1 MRRLEQRPF
10 GRTGERVTALSL
22 GGCGLPRVSF
32 ADGVA
37 TVHRAL
43 ELGIN
48 YFDTAP
54 LYSRGVAQAILGVA
68 LEGRPEPHLVSTKLG
83 HLAQPSRYRS
93 PDALHTQLE
102 ENLRVLRRESVDVLL
117 VHEADHHYWWS
128 DEPSDS
134 LFVDLETEPDVA
146 NAPVMQVLREA
157 QAAGRC
163 RHVGITGNNP
173 DHLAHILRAAGDS
186 EVDVCLSALAYGLI
200 DRHVRGQLLPVA
212 GELGTAIALGGV
224 FRRGQLVT
232 IRPEWLQTPPI
243 WPDGMTPA
251 EQRRVE
257 RLVTLQRESRLSLVT
272 LTLRY
277 LVADQDI
284 ATILVGAATPAEIE
298 ESVAAVQAGPLAPD
312 LHQAVEALGLP

>member
-212 GELGTAIALGGV
+212 GELGIAIALGGV

-232 IRPEWLQTPPI
+232 IRPEWLQTPAV
-243 WPDGMTPA
+243 WPSGMTPE
-251 EQRRVE
+251 EQCRVL
-257 RLVTLQRESRLSLVT
+257 RLVELQRESRLSLVT

>member
-1 MRRLEQRPF
+1 MSRLEQRPF
-10 GRTGERVTALSL
+10 GRTGERVTAISL

-68 LEGRPEPHLVSTKLG
+68 LEGRPEPHLVSTKVG
-83 HLAQPSRYRS
+83 HLAQRSRFRS

-102 ENLRVLRRESVDVLL
+102 ENLRVLRRGCVDVLL
-117 VHEADHHYWWS
+117 IHEADHHYWWS
-128 DEPSDS
+128 DEPSDD

-163 RHVGITGNNP
+163 RHVGISGNSP
-173 DHLAHILRAAGDS
+173 DHLAHVLRAAGDA
-186 EVDVCLSALAYGLI
+186 EVDVCLSALGYGLI
-200 DRHVRGQLLPVA
+200 DRGIRRQLLPAA
-212 GELGTAIALGGV
+212 GKRGTAIALGGV
-224 FRRGQLVT
+224 FRRGRLVT

-243 WPDGMTPA
+243 WPSEMTPE
-251 EQRRVE
+251 EQQRVA
-257 RLVTLQRESRLSLVT
+257 RLVDLQRECQLSLVT

-277 LVADQDI
+277 LVADRSI

-298 ESVAAVQAGPLAPD
+298 ESVAAVQAGPLPPD

>member
-1 MRRLEQRPF
+1 MGSLEQRPF

-117 VHEADHHYWWS
+117 IHEADYHYWWS

-157 QAAGRC
+157 RPPAA
-163 RHVGITGNNP
+163 
-173 DHLAHILRAAGDS
+173 AAT
-186 EVDVCLSALAYGLI
+186 SAL
-200 DRHVRGQLLPVA
+200 R
-212 GELGTAIALGGV
+212 ET
-224 FRRGQLVT
+224 
-232 IRPEWLQTPPI
+232 TPTTWRTSCAP
-243 WPDGMTPA
+243 
-251 EQRRVE
+251 
-257 RLVTLQRESRLSLVT
+257 
-272 LTLRY
+272 
-277 LVADQDI
+277 
-284 ATILVGAATPAEIE
+284 
-298 ESVAAVQAGPLAPD
+298 QAKPRWMSA
-312 LHQAVEALGLP
+312 